1 MPVMALSKKALREM
15 KWKLK
20 SLISHPSYQGLIQQT
35 EGKSLED
42 VGMDYLMLLIGRGLI
57 MVARMSSSD
66 RVKSCRVHD
75 LIYEFCLAKAKQEN
89 VYRLMDSYNEVSTV
103 DGFDHRCV
111 DPNYS
116 NIPLSVKCD
125 HRRLHISSNWWDNI
139 SLEISGPLVCSLVV
153 TGRRFDFSRSHVSS
167 LYHNFK
173 LLRVLDLRSI
183 NAGNDFPVELEKMT
197 LLKYLEVQGEITSVP
212 SSIGCPQR
220 LETFVTIGLRGEV
233 VG

>member
-1 MPVMALSKKALREM
+1 MPVMALSKKELREM

-20 SLISHPSYQGLIQQT
+20 SLISDPSHQGLIQQT
-35 EGKSLED
+35 EGNSLED
-42 VGMDYLMLLIGRGLI
+42 VEMDYLMLLIGRGLI

-75 LIYEFCLAKAKQEN
+75 MIYEFCLAKAKQEN

-111 DPNYS
+111 DPNDS

-125 HRRLHISSNWWDNI
+125 YRRLHISSNWWDNI
-139 SLEISGPLVCSLVV
+139 SLEISGPLVRILVV

-173 LLRVLDLRSI
+173 LPRVLDLRSI
-183 NAGNDFPVELEKMT
+183 NVGNDFPVELEKMT
-197 LLKYLEVQGEITSVP
+197 LLKYLEVQGEITSFP

-220 LETFVTIGLRGEV
+220 LETFVTIGLQGEV